1 MSRSDPTVSTV
12 LLAGGESRRMGR
24 PKPFLRVGDR
34 PVTARLLDE
43 AARVASDLLLSVADA
58 APFRRSLPGW
68 GWEPEADVPGSE
80 SGTAPA
86 VYRNGSARLRIVA
99 DRRPGLGP
107 LAGVEACAGAAD
119 GERCLLVAA
128 DLPFASA
135 PLFGALLDELE
146 RWSRE
151 GPRSRAESRPSE
163 ARPGPRP
170 RLVLPVVDG
179 RRQPLCSAFER
190 PAGAVA
196 AACLDEDVRSVEAWT
211 ERLAVREVDAE
222 RLERLLANAPP
233 GPGVR
238 QGTPGA
244 GPSSADGLARQ
255 LFDLDTPSDLS
266 RARRWARGEGA
277 TIARTTPIDPG
288 GEHV

>member
-1 MSRSDPTVSTV
+1 MSRSDRTVSAV

-34 PVTARLLDE
+34 TVTARLLDQ

-58 APFRRSLPGW
+58 GPFRRRLPDW
-68 GWEPEADVPGSE
+68 GWKPEADAAGAEAGAARTVF
-80 SGTAPA
+80 
-86 VYRNGSARLRIVA
+86 RNGGARLRIVP

-107 LAGVEACAGAAD
+107 LAGVEACADAAD

-151 GPRSRAESRPSE
+151 GPTLH
-163 ARPGPRP
+163 P

-179 RRQPLCSAFER
+179 HRQPLCSAFER

-196 AACLDEDVRSVEAWT
+196 AACLDEDVRSVDAWT
-211 ERLAVREVDAE
+211 ERLAVREVDA
-222 RLERLLANAPP
+222 A
-233 GPGVR
+233 
-238 QGTPGA
+238 
-244 GPSSADGLARQ
+244 ARQ
-255 LFDLDTPSDLS
+255 LFDLDTPSDLR
-266 RARRWARGEGA
+266 RARRWARGEEA
-277 TIARTTPIDPG
+277 TIARTTPTDPG

>member
-1 MSRSDPTVSTV
+1 MSRSNPIVSAA

-24 PKPFLRVGDR
+24 SKPFLRVGGR
-34 PVTARLLDE
+34 PVTARLLDQT
-43 AARVASDLLLSVADA
+43 ARVASDLLLSVADA
-58 APFRRSLPGW
+58 GPFRRSLPDW
-68 GWEPEADVPGSE
+68 GWEPEVVAPGAEAGAARS
-80 SGTAPA
+80 
-86 VYRNGSARLRIVA
+86 VFRNGGSTLRIVP

-135 PLFGALLDELE
+135 SLFSALLDELE

-151 GPRSRAESRPSE
+151 GPALH
-163 ARPGPRP
+163 P
-170 RLVLPVVDG
+170 RLVLPVVEG

-222 RLERLLANAPP
+222 RLERLMADAPP
-233 GPGVR
+233 GAGVR
-238 QGTPGA
+238 QETGGA
-244 GPSSADGLARQ
+244 GFPSVDAPARQ
-255 LFDLDTPSDLS
+255 LFDLDTPSDLR
-266 RARRWARGEGA
+266 RARRWVRGEGA
-277 TIARTTPIDPG
+277 TTVKTTPIDSG

>member
-1 MSRSDPTVSTV
+1 MSRSDPTVSAV

-34 PVTARLLDE
+34 PVTARLLDQ

-58 APFRRSLPGW
+58 GPFRRSLPGW
-68 GWEPEADVPGSE
+68 GWEPDAEAPGAEAGAERSVFRY
-80 SGTAPA
+80 GD
-86 VYRNGSARLRIVA
+86 ARLRIVP

-135 PLFGALLDELE
+135 ALFRALLDELE
-146 RWSRE
+146 RWSGE
-151 GPRSRAESRPSE
+151 GPASPAQDRRVEGRLAE
-163 ARPGPRP
+163 ARPAPACP

-211 ERLAVREVDAE
+211 ERLAVREIDA
-222 RLERLLANAPP
+222 P
-233 GPGVR
+233 
-238 QGTPGA
+238 T
-244 GPSSADGLARQ
+244 RQ
-255 LFDLDTPSDLS
+255 LFDLDTPSDLR

-277 TIARTTPIDPG
+277 TTTKTTPIDPG